1 MGFAGGWLASR
12 ATGPGGA
19 RPAAKEVIKA
29 GLNVFERGRQAAAE
43 WSEWMSDLVA
53 ETTSEREQERSE
65 TFAPLTKQES
75 SEEPSSKLG
84 DPVGA
89 APSPMGRGEPQVEA
103 AAHDGRKA
111 HA

>member
-29 GLNVFERGRQAAAE
+29 GMNVFERSRQLAAE

-65 TFAPLTKQES
+65 AFAPLTKHES
-75 SEEPSSKLG
+75 PEQPSSKQDG
-84 DPVGA
+84 PVA
-89 APSPMGRGEPQVEA
+89 ADASPLNRSGPPVEA
-103 AAHDGRKA
+103 PLDDGRKA